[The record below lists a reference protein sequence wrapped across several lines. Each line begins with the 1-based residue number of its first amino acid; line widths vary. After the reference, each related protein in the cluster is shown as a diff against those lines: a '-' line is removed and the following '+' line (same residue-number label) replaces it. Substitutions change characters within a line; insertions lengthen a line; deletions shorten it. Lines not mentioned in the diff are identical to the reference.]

1 MTWQALRVDEF
12 PGWVRITLNRP
23 EQLNSVSETLRDE
36 LLRCFAAIKERGDV
50 RAVLLTAAGRAFCTG
65 QDLNERYRPAGESA
79 PDLGDALEQGFN
91 RLVRLIRSLPQP
103 VVCGVNGVAAGA
115 GANLA
120 LACDIVIAARSA
132 RFIQSF
138 SRVGLMPDTGG
149 SWWLPKRVGHARAAG
164 LALLAEAVGAETAE
178 SWGLIWRCVDD
189 DQLEAECEQT
199 VATLLQR
206 APLALAAIKQA
217 LDAAGANSLD
227 AQLDLER
234 DLQRRLGKSDDYREG
249 VAAFMEKRE
258 ASFKGK

>member
-1 MTWQALRVDEF
+1 MNWQTLQVDEF
-12 PGWVRITLNRP
+12 PGWVRITLDRP
-23 EQLNSVSETLRDE
+23 DQLNSVSAILRDE
-36 LLRCFAAIKERGDV
+36 LVSCFSALHGRSDL

-65 QDLNERYRPAGESA
+65 QDLKERYRGEDDPP
-79 PDLGDALEQGFN
+79 PDLGEALEQGFN
-91 RLVRLIRSLPQP
+91 RLVRLIRTLPQP

-149 SWWLPKRVGHARAAG
+149 SWWLPNRVGHARAAG
-164 LALLAEAVGAETAE
+164 LALLAEAIDAETAA

-189 DQLEAECEQT
+189 GELAAACEHTLEM
-199 VATLLQR
+199 LLQR
-206 APLALAAIKQA
+206 APLALTAIKQA
-217 LDAAGANSLD
+217 LEAAAGNSLE

-234 DLQRRLGKSDDYREG
+234 DLQQQLGRSDDYREG
-249 VAAFMEKRE
+249 VAAFMEKRNP
-258 ASFKGK
+258 SYKGR